1 MKENIQKLGLIH
13 STESFGSVDGPGVRF
28 VIFMQGCRMR
38 CLYCHNPDTWLN
50 NNGYWAT
57 ADDMLSKA
65 LRYKGY
71 WGSKGGITVSGGE
84 PLLQIDFLTDFLKKA
99 KEKGINTAIDTAGNP
114 FTLEQPFFDKFNSL
128 MEYTDLVLLDIKS
141 TNDEIHKRL
150 TGHSNSNILQM
161 AKFLSKINKPV
172 WIRYVLVPGITDNKE
187 DLINLRGFINTLNNV
202 DRVEVLPYHA
212 MGEYKWKELG
222 LEYKLKGVN
231 PPDKNSVA
239 RAKEILGA

>member
-1 MKENIQKLGLIH
+1 M
-13 STESFGSVDGPGVRF
+13 
-28 VIFMQGCRMR
+28 
-38 CLYCHNPDTWLN
+38 
-50 NNGYWAT
+50 
-57 ADDMLSKA
+57 
-65 LRYKGY
+65 
-71 WGSKGGITVSGGE
+71 
-84 PLLQIDFLTDFLKKA
+84 LQIDFLTDFLTKA

-141 TNDEIHKRL
+141 INDEIHKRL
-150 TGHSNSNILQM
+150 TGYSNANILQM
-161 AKFLSKINKPV
+161 AKYLSKINKPV
-172 WIRYVLVPGITDNKE
+172 WIRYVLVPGITDKKE
-187 DLINLRGFINTLNNV
+187 DLINLREFINTLNNV
-202 DRVEVLPYHA
+202 DRVEVLPYHT

>member
-1 MKENIQKLGLIH
+1 
-13 STESFGSVDGPGVRF
+13 
-28 VIFMQGCRMR
+28 
-38 CLYCHNPDTWLN
+38 
-50 NNGYWAT
+50 
-57 ADDMLSKA
+57 
-65 LRYKGY
+65 
-71 WGSKGGITVSGGE
+71 
-84 PLLQIDFLTDFLKKA
+84 
-99 KEKGINTAIDTAGNP
+99 
-114 FTLEQPFFDKFNSL
+114 
-128 MEYTDLVLLDIKS
+128 
-141 TNDEIHKRL
+141 
-150 TGHSNSNILQM
+150 M

-231 PPDKNSVA
+231 PPDKKSVA